1 MATLTRLAFARSCT
15 FSLHLHHRAPSL
27 PHRLP
32 LPFFR
37 KMSAAASLGK
47 LQAPLR
53 DLVIG
58 ATEDGGQDFG
68 KSEKEKADIAEWID
82 KVAQGDITRVENL
95 KASARRV
102 TAVQPVLTLIP

>member
-1 MATLTRLAFARSCT
+1 
-15 FSLHLHHRAPSL
+15 
-27 PHRLP
+27 
-32 LPFFR
+32 
-37 KMSAAASLGK
+37 MSAAASLGK

-58 ATEDGGQDFG
+58 ATEDGSQDFG

-82 KVAQGDITRVENL
+82 KVAQGDITRAENL

-102 TAVQPVLTLIP
+102 TVV